1 MTEQTIFT
9 PIEAI
14 NEFYR
19 LKYKYENEFYE
30 KYVKPII
37 KSNKSKREKRV
48 EFSKLPKPECIN
60 CKRNVGTLFTIV
72 GEEGLKKYKAKC
84 GDNQDPCPLDIQI
97 QYSFRHLINKEIND
111 SLKTIEKIKLNI
123 IKEKNNAIFLNKD
136 VVNDFDKITQELK
149 SETENAGFFIETNIL
164 RNNNPEQNNILKET
178 IDEFG
183 KGFILPFKKM
193 IKEFDETNNN
203 IILNQAITFYINEMI
218 PKLKEIQILKYDVN
232 MVEFDEINN
241 IYRLIQLPNSIESNE
256 YFFKDDDK
264 VIKFI
269 RGVRKE
275 KKKTRKEEIDI
286 KPKNKTRKIKP
297 IGELVIEDE
306 EEKIIEPGEEVIQPI
321 EMTLENKYGNKTDVI
336 PIFDETGNIQWP
348 SKDYQ
353 DLWDKLPLT
362 IKEILVQDKDWL
374 VDFINICYK
383 LRKDRKSCEL
393 FLPKQTKFPP
403 ELLENGKYDFGSE
416 IVNNLFNSFPKS
428 YQNTLLTLYS
438 EKDGVKNYNR
448 LRDTL
453 ASILA
458 KKLGFERGYN

>member
-1 MTEQTIFT
+1 
-9 PIEAI
+9 
-14 NEFYR
+14 
-19 LKYKYENEFYE
+19 
-30 KYVKPII
+30 
-37 KSNKSKREKRV
+37 
-48 EFSKLPKPECIN
+48 
-60 CKRNVGTLFTIV
+60 
-72 GEEGLKKYKAKC
+72 
-84 GDNQDPCPLDIQI
+84 
-97 QYSFRHLINKEIND
+97 
-111 SLKTIEKIKLNI
+111 
-123 IKEKNNAIFLNKD
+123 
-136 VVNDFDKITQELK
+136 
-149 SETENAGFFIETNIL
+149 
-164 RNNNPEQNNILKET
+164 
-178 IDEFG
+178 
-183 KGFILPFKKM
+183 M

-275 KKKTRKEEIDI
+275 KKKTRKEEIDV